1 MTPASGEPAG
11 ENRRVCIVVSRFNQL
26 VTERL
31 ADGARAALLEHGVRS
46 EDIATVSVPGAFEL
60 PRGVRVAM
68 DGGFDAIVALGCV
81 VRGETPHFDYVCEA
95 ATRGLGRLSVD
106 GEAPVG
112 FGLLTT
118 DTMEQAMERA
128 GGERGNKGADA
139 ALAALEMCDLR
150 DRLG

>member
-1 MTPASGEPAG
+1 MTPESGEPTG
-11 ENRRVCIVVSRFNQL
+11 QNRRVCLVVSRFNQL

-31 ADGARAALLEHGVRS
+31 ADGARSALLERGVRS
-46 EDIATVSVPGAFEL
+46 EDIETIAVPGAFEL
-60 PRGVRVAM
+60 PRGVRMVM
-68 DGGFDAIVALGCV
+68 DRGFDAIVALGCV
-81 VRGETPHFDYVCEA
+81 VRGETPHFEYVCDA
-95 ATRGLGRLSVD
+95 ATRGLGRLSVES
-106 GEAPVG
+106 EAPVG

-118 DTMEQAMERA
+118 DTMQQAMARA

>member
-1 MTPASGEPAG
+1 MTQASGEPTG

-31 ADGARAALLEHGVRS
+31 ADGARAALLERGVRP
-46 EDIATVSVPGAFEL
+46 ENIETVSVPGAFEL
-60 PRGVRVAM
+60 PRGVHMVM
-68 DGGFDAIVALGCV
+68 DRGFDAIVALGCV
-81 VRGETPHFDYVCEA
+81 VRGETPHFDYVCDA

-118 DTMEQAMERA
+118 DTMEQAMDRA

-139 ALAALEMCDLR
+139 ALAALAMCDLR
-150 DRLG
+150 ERLD

>member
-1 MTPASGEPAG
+1 MTPKSGESAG
-11 ENRRVCIVVSRFNQL
+11 TGRRVCLVVSRFNQL

-31 ADGARAALLEHGVRS
+31 AEGARTALLAHGIHL
-46 EDIATVSVPGAFEL
+46 ENIETVSVPGAFEL
-60 PRGVRVAM
+60 PRGVRMAM
-68 DGGFDAIVALGCV
+68 DRGFDAIVAIGCV
-81 VRGETPHFDYVCEA
+81 VRGETPHFDYVCDS
-95 ATRGLGRLSVD
+95 ATRGLGRLALE
-106 GEAPVG
+106 GGAPVG